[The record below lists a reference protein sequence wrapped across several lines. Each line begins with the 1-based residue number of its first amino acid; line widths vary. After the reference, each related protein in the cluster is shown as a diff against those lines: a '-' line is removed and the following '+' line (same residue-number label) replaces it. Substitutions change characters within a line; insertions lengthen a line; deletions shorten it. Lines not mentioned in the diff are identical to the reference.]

1 MRLFVLSV
9 LSFLCV
15 SCVDQEQQERERQ
28 EYRARIAALYE
39 SSVVHSLF
47 TFVDKHPE
55 RFIVE
60 CTDYS
65 INWKQAN
72 QMTVTDTE
80 SKKIYHFT
88 TGSIHCHELALLCG
102 KERLFENIASR
113 SPVLGS
119 SFEAAR
125 AVNTLAARRAYQV
138 WLNNRQKRMI
148 VKQKDLLNEIGVKS
162 NEVDV
167 SHTVTE
173 DSININVV
181 QSPDNNRNIDVTIE

>member
-15 SCVDQEQQERERQ
+15 SCIDQEQQERERQ

-60 CTDYS
+60 CADYS

-119 SFEAAR
+119 SFESAR
-125 AVNTLAARRAYQV
+125 SVNTLAARRAYQV